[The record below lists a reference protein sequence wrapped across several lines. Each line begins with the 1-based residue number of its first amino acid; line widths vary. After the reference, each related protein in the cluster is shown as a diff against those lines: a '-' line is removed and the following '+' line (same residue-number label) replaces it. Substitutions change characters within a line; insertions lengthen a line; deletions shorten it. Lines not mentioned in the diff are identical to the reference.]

1 MRPEFRVMYI
11 ENGRKRQKPRNA
23 ACFWKLEKA
32 RK

>member
-11 ENGRKRQKPRNA
+11 ENGGKRQKPRDA
-23 ACFWKLEKA
+23 ACFWKLAKA